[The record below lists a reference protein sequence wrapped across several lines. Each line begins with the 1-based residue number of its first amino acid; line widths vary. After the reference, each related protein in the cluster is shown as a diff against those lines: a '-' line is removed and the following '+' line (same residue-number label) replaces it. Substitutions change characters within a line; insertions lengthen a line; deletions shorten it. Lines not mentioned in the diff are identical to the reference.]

1 MNGEHHAVIEPVADS
16 TITLNG
22 KVGSNHLLRG
32 IATFA
37 QVRHKRASARSISQL
52 PTLTDSCSKST
63 TREITTSCFRTFSPS
78 AHKHGV
84 EVILGLGKALNQTIL
99 ARAFRNMSFFRKCN
113 ACFISK
119 ISNGVRKIQVFSF
132 HDITEDVSAFGASAK
147 AVPKTRGGVYLE

>member
-1 MNGEHHAVIEPVADS
+1 MDREHHSIIEPVADS
-16 TITLNG
+16 TITLNS

-32 IATFA
+32 KATFA
-37 QVRHKRASARSISQL
+37 QVRYKRASARSISQL

-84 EVILGLGKALNQTIL
+84 EVILGLCKALDQTIL
-99 ARAFRNMSFFRKCN
+99 ARSFRNMSLFRKRY

-119 ISNGVRKIQVFSF
+119 VSNGVRKIQVFSL
-132 HDITEDVSAFGASAK
+132 HDIAEDVSAFGASAK